1 MDDGRRRRSGKR
13 SPNAGAGTSSERHGG
28 EKLDEMKQLG
38 IEYHPD
44 WAGKAK

>member
-1 MDDGRRRRSGKR
+1 VGKGHRIRGRDKQR
-13 SPNAGAGTSSERHGG
+13 AAWG